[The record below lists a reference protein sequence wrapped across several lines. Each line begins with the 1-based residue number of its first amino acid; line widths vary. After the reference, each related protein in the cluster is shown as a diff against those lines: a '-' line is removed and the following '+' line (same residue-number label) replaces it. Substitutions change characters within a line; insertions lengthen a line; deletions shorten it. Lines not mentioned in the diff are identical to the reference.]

1 VDIFP
6 DKDLTMKNILI
17 AVVVI
22 VVALVMFSCATSPKK
37 EPKAVEEQKI
47 VEEKEVSEKE
57 YEAMAENLQQ
67 ETDTLIAK
75 ADDIKAN
82 VAMKKEYDRAL
93 AIYEKAMN
101 EKSKGN
107 HKKAAEL
114 FEKAKKLFEE
124 LYQQTEVKRARAE
137 KSIEESKRELQLVE
151 EKAKEA
157 EL

>member
-1 VDIFP
+1 
-6 DKDLTMKNILI
+6 MKNILI

-37 EPKAVEEQKI
+37 ETKAVEEQKI

-67 ETDTLIAK
+67 ETDTVIAK
-75 ADDIKAN
+75 ANDIKAN
-82 VAMKKEYDRAL
+82 VAMKTEYDRAL

-124 LYQQTEVKRARAE
+124 VYQQTEIKRARAE

>member
-1 VDIFP
+1 
-6 DKDLTMKNILI
+6 MKNILI
-17 AVVVI
+17 AVAVI
-22 VVALVMFSCATSPKK
+22 VMTLGMFSCATSPKK
-37 EPKAVEEQKI
+37 ETKAVEEQKI
-47 VEEKEVSEKE
+47 VEEKEVSEKKKVSEKE

-67 ETDTLIAK
+67 ETDTVIAK
-75 ADDIKAN
+75 ANDIKAN
-82 VAMKKEYDRAL
+82 VAMKTEYNRAL

-124 LYQQTEVKRARAE
+124 VYQQTEIKRARAE